1 MKIVAKI
8 FFLQLALLGLASC
21 WWDTG
26 HMLVAKVAE
35 TVLLKEGKENK
46 QQFYSLYR

>member
-1 MKIVAKI
+1 MRISIKI
-8 FFLQLALLGLASC
+8 LLAFAILNISLC

-35 TVLLKEGKENK
+35 LDLKAKSK
-46 QQFYSLYR
+46 IC

>member
-1 MKIVAKI
+1 MKIIVKLI
-8 FFLQLALLGLASC
+8 FLQLALLGLASC

-35 TVLLKEGKENK
+35 LSLKEAGKQNK
-46 QQFYSLYR
+46 FKN

>member
-1 MKIVAKI
+1 MKILAKLI
-8 FFLQLALLGLASC
+8 FLQLALLGLASC

-35 TVLLKEGKENK
+35 TILLQEGKHI
-46 QQFYSLYR
+46 

>member
-1 MKIVAKI
+1 MKIIVKLI
-8 FFLQLALLGLASC
+8 FLQLALLGLASC

-35 TVLLKEGKENK
+35 LSLSEEGNK
-46 QQFYSLYR
+46 YKF

>member
-1 MKIVAKI
+1 M
-8 FFLQLALLGLASC
+8 LALKLQILFTVLLINFSLC

-35 TVLLKEGKENK
+35 LTLKETSK
-46 QQFYSLYR
+46 Y